1 MRVHFPGDKRVSL
14 SVSERMSRVMPSATS
29 AVLGLAA
36 ELKEAGRDIIS
47 LGAGEP
53 DFDTPEH
60 IKLAAIEAIK
70 AGQTKYTAIDGTST
84 LKAAIQRKF
93 KRDNN
98 LSYEPGQILVSC
110 GAKHTLFNA
119 CMGVLSHGDQAIIPA
134 PYWVSYPDMVRV
146 AEAEPVIIDTGIED
160 GFKITPEKLEA
171 AITKNTRMLFLN
183 SPSNPTGSC
192 YTRAELAALGEVLVR
207 HPQIVVLADDIYEQ
221 IHWAADPFCSLA
233 DACPDL
239 YGQVVTINGVSKS
252 HAMTGWRIGYAG
264 GPPEVIKAMKTI
276 QSQITSNPSS
286 ISQVAAAAALDGD
299 QSCVGE
305 MLKAYKARSDFIVAA
320 LNDIPGFECR
330 EGEGAFYAFPKVTEA
345 MAAKGLTRDA
355 DLVKLLL
362 EKADVVLVPGTPFG
376 APGYVR
382 ISFACSIAELEKAA
396 DRIRSA
402 LVQK

>member
-1 MRVHFPGDKRVSL
+1 
-14 SVSERMSRVMPSATS
+14 MPSATS

-53 DFDTPEH
+53 DFDTPDH
-60 IKLAAIEAIK
+60 IKSAAIEAIRS
-70 AGQTKYTAIDGTST
+70 GQTKYTAIDGTSA

-93 KRDNN
+93 KRDNQ
-98 LSYEPGQILVSC
+98 LSYEPNQILVSC

-119 CMGVLSHGDQAIIPA
+119 CLGVLGNGDQAIIPA

-146 AEAEPVIIDTGIED
+146 ADADPVIIETGIED
-160 GFKITPEKLEA
+160 GFKITPEKLAA
-171 AITKNTRMLFLN
+171 AITGRTRMLFLN

-192 YTRAELAALGEVLVR
+192 YSRSELAALGEVLAR

-221 IHWAADPFCSLA
+221 IHWAPEPFCSLA
-233 DACPDL
+233 EACPVL
-239 YGQVVTINGVSKS
+239 IGQVVTNNGGSKS
-252 HAMTGWRIGYAG
+252 HAMTGWRFGYAG
-264 GPPEVIKAMKTI
+264 GPAEVIKALKTI

-286 ISQVAAAAALDGD
+286 SSQVAAAAALDGD
-299 QSCVGE
+299 QACVAE

-320 LNDIPGFECR
+320 LNDIPGFDCR

-345 MAAKGLTRDA
+345 MAARGLATDA

-362 EKADVVLVPGTPFG
+362 EKGNVLLVPGTPFG

-382 ISFACSIAELEKAA
+382 ISFACSLEELAKAM
-396 DRIRSA
+396 DRIRA
-402 LVQK
+402 VLV

>member
-1 MRVHFPGDKRVSL
+1 
-14 SVSERMSRVMPSATS
+14 MPSATS

-53 DFDTPEH
+53 DFDTPDH
-60 IKLAAIEAIK
+60 IKSAAIEAIRS
-70 AGQTKYTAIDGTST
+70 GQTKYTAIDGTSA

-93 KRDNN
+93 KRDNQ
-98 LSYEPGQILVSC
+98 LSYEPNQILVSC

-119 CMGVLSHGDQAIIPA
+119 CLGVLGNGDQAIIPA

-146 AEAEPVIIDTGIED
+146 ADADPVIIETGIED
-160 GFKITPEKLEA
+160 GFKITPEKLAA
-171 AITKNTRMLFLN
+171 AITARTRMLFLN

-192 YTRAELAALGEVLVR
+192 YSRSELAALGEVLAR

-221 IHWAADPFCSLA
+221 IHWAPEPFCSLA
-233 DACPDL
+233 EACPDL
-239 YGQVVTINGVSKS
+239 IGQVVTINGVSKS

-264 GPPEVIKAMKTI
+264 GPAEVIKAMKTI

-299 QSCVGE
+299 QACVAE

-345 MAAKGLTRDA
+345 MAARGLATDA

-362 EKADVVLVPGTPFG
+362 EKGDVVLVPGTPFG

-382 ISFACSIAELEKAA
+382 ISFACSLEELAKAM
-396 DRIRSA
+396 DRIRAA
-402 LVQK
+402 LV